1 MPPDSDA
8 AHPIFARRIH
18 PHRSLSQRNFA
29 VLMLLVASVSAA
41 VSVPFFLLGA
51 WPVVGF
57 FGLDVLLVY
66 VAFRASFRSARAYE
80 DVALT
85 PLELH
90 VAKVTA
96 RGQRRDWRFNPH
108 WVRLER
114 EEHEEFGTQKLAL
127 VSRGRAVVIA
137 GFLGPDEKA
146 AFATQLG
153 HALGEARRGQRF
165 S

>member
-1 MPPDSDA
+1 MPPDSQVPD
-8 AHPIFARRIH
+8 HIFARRIH
-18 PHRSLSQRNFA
+18 PHRSLSQRNFQ
-29 VLMLLVASVSAA
+29 VLMLVVSAFSLA
-41 VSVPFFLLGA
+41 VGVPFFLLGA
-51 WPVVGF
+51 WPVLGF
-57 FGLDVLLVY
+57 FGLDILLVY
-66 VAFRASFRSARAYE
+66 IAFRASFRSARAYE

-90 VAKVTA
+90 LAKVSA
-96 RGQRRDWRFNPH
+96 RGTRRDWRFNPH

-137 GFLGPDEKA
+137 GFLGADEKA
-146 AFATQLG
+146 EFATQLSR
-153 HALGEARRGQRF
+153 ALGEARRRPRF